1 MKAGLNRREVLR
13 ASAALAAGS
22 LFAASPAA
30 AAIDPIKRN
39 GKSRMKLSLAAYSF
53 RDQLTGKKE
62 PVWTLDDFIDF
73 CAAQG
78 LDGTE
83 LTGYYFPKEFPQRG
97 SQPPF
102 PAASKGAVAEYLAHL
117 KHKTFLLG
125 LDVSGTAIA
134 IDFCRPPGAER
145 DREIAYVKAWIDYA
159 AAFGAPC
166 IRIFSGDIPKGGSEA
181 ETIRWFVEC
190 TEECC
195 RHAGEMGVFLALENH
210 GGISIPVERLVNIV
224 QQVRSPWFGIN
235 LDTGN
240 FNSEDPYADMAKIAS
255 YAITVQVK
263 TEIHP
268 KGSEKQPADLARIVK
283 ILRAANYR
291 GYIALEYEAAE
302 DANVAVP
309 RHLAELRKLIGS

>member
-1 MKAGLNRREVLR
+1 MHQLTSRREIFRAGLAV
-13 ASAALAAGS
+13 AGS
-22 LFAASPAA
+22 LVSAAPAI

-39 GKSRMKLSLAAYSF
+39 GTSKMKLSLAAYSF

-62 PVWTLDDFIDF
+62 PNWTLDDFIDF

-78 LDGTE
+78 LEGTE
-83 LTGYYFPKEFPQRG
+83 LTGYYFPKEVTP
-97 SQPPF
+97 
-102 PAASKGAVAEYLAHL
+102 EYLSHL

-134 IDFCRPPGAER
+134 NVFTHPPGAER
-145 DREIAYVKAWIDYA
+145 DKQIGHVKQWIDYA

-166 IRIFSGDIPKGGSEA
+166 IRIFSGDVPNGHTEA
-181 ETIRWFVEC
+181 EAIRWFVEC

-195 RHAGEMGVFLALENH
+195 QHAGERGVFLALENH
-210 GGISIPVERLVNIV
+210 GGISVPADRLVSIM
-224 QQVRSPWFGIN
+224 QQVRSPWFGLN

-240 FNSEDPYADMAKIAS
+240 FNSEDPYAEMAKVAP

-263 TEIHP
+263 TEIKP
-268 KGSEKQPADLARIVK
+268 AKSEKQPADLARIVK

-291 GYIALEYEAAE
+291 GYVALEYEAAE
-302 DANVAVP
+302 NANTAVP
-309 RHLAELRKLIGS
+309 RHLAELRKLIV